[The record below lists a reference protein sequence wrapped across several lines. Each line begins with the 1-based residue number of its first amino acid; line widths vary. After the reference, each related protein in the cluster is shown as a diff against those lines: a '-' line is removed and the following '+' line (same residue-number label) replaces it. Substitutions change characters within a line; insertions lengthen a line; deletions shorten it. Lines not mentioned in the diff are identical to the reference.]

1 MGQGQSSV
9 QKHVLHEYQLQ
20 HHMSSMTDGRSSRF
34 PHVALARRT
43 ARCGHDSGS
52 GGVQRMRVTRQR
64 GLSGIDS

>member
-34 PHVALARRT
+34 PHVALARR
-43 ARCGHDSGS
+43 
-52 GGVQRMRVTRQR
+52 QWRQR
-64 GLSGIDS
+64 EFKVGGAEPCEPTVRLPD